1 MRRTNKGKQLF
12 GVRRLDELG
21 FQMQR
26 RRLREMAV
34 AEVTAGAGD
43 KMGNPGLLLGM
54 REMDVLLSA
63 YLLRYTLLG
72 LLDTFFLRWVA
83 HPQFTESVHQLII
96 RRVKLQ
102 CSEPGL
108 AGI

>member
-1 MRRTNKGKQLF
+1 MRRKKMGKQLF
-12 GVRRLDELG
+12 GVRKLDELG
-21 FQMQR
+21 FQMRR

-34 AEVTAGAGD
+34 AAITDGAGD
-43 KMGNPGLLLGM
+43 KMGSPELLLGM

-83 HPQFTESVHQLII
+83 HP
-96 RRVKLQ
+96 
-102 CSEPGL
+102 
-108 AGI
+108 